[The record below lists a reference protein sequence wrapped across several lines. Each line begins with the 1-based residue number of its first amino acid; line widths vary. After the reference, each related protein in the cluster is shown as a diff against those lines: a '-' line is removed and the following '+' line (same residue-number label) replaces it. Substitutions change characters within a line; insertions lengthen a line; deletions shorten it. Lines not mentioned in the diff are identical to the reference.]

1 MRMKNQ
7 KGQSLL
13 AVLLAALLAAPLSVG
28 SAAAQSSLVTH
39 PGNDEAAMRRARARA
54 IFLGTLT
61 RWESGRPIVVF
72 VLPPDHP
79 TTKDFAWNVLGVA
92 PAAFEEKISAMAA
105 TRDGNAPR
113 VLDTE
118 QEMLRAVATTPNS
131 IGYLNSFIVINNA
144 KSNIRVVPIL

>member
-1 MRMKNQ
+1 MKTQ
-7 KGQSLL
+7 KGQN
-13 AVLLAALLAAPLSVG
+13 LLAAILVVALAATPLSVG
-28 SAAAQSSLVTH
+28 SVAPQSSMITH
-39 PGNDEAAMRRARARA
+39 QGADETTMRRARARA

-79 TTKDFAWNVLGVA
+79 TTKDFAWNVLGIA

-105 TRDGNAPR
+105 TRDGNAPH